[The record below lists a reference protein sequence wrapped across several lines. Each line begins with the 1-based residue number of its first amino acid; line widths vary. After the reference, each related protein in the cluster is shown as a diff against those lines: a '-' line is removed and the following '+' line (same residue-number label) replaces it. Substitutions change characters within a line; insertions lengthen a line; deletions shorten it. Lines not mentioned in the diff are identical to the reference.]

1 LKPLGLWTLPNAIT
15 WFRVLI
21 AVPIILLLVDG
32 SAASLWTA
40 LGLMI
45 ASEVSDG
52 VDGYVARRYG
62 QVSAVGK
69 ILDPMADSLYRI
81 SVFSAFVA
89 NQWMPVWMFLI
100 MAWREIA
107 MSYLRIVAEQK
118 IGTMAA
124 RSSGKVKAFFQGATQ
139 LLVVFAYASMGP
151 TLSPDL
157 GLAVWLALLVSTV
170 LSAGSLID
178 YILVIIRGLRAG
190 SN

>member
-1 LKPLGLWTLPNAIT
+1 
-15 WFRVLI
+15 
-21 AVPIILLLVDG
+21 
-32 SAASLWTA
+32 
-40 LGLMI
+40 
-45 ASEVSDG
+45 
-52 VDGYVARRYG
+52 
-62 QVSAVGK
+62 
-69 ILDPMADSLYRI
+69 
-81 SVFSAFVA
+81 
-89 NQWMPVWMFLI
+89 MPVWMFLI